1 MNLADKGKKLG
12 IVTHFYDKIGVG
24 IVKLDSNLK
33 VGDKLKFSGNNT
45 DFEQVISQMQFDHKD
60 IETAKKGQ
68 EVGIKLDG
76 VVKKGDS
83 AYIL

>member
-1 MNLADKGKKLG
+1 MADKGKKLG